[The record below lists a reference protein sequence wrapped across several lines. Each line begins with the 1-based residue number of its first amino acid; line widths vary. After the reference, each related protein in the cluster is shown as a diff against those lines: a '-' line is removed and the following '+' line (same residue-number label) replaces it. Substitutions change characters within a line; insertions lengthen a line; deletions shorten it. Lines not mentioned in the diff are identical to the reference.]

1 MCFMEVQISLGIE
14 IEKSNKQNKG
24 KCHIKK
30 NGTQIKG
37 NNAEILEI
45 ENYREKKFPI
55 NV

>member
-37 NNAEILEI
+37 NKGRGQ
-45 ENYREKKFPI
+45 REK
-55 NV
+55 NVFFRALPE

>member
-14 IEKSNKQNKG
+14 IEKSNKQIKG

-37 NNAEILEI
+37 NNSEILKI
-45 ENYREKKFPI
+45 ETGDSI
-55 NV
+55 LTT

>member
-1 MCFMEVQISLGIE
+1 MRSQISKIKESVIL
-14 IEKSNKQNKG
+14 
-24 KCHIKK
+24 KK

-37 NNAEILEI
+37 NNAEILKI